1 MATTT
6 RGHRAERT
14 GGHGAPGTNLVD
26 RVRAAL
32 DRDAVGAREQGN
44 GERAPGSA
52 DAWDVRS
59 DDFWCTVRPPGHA
72 ARAQGWKIHVS
83 ARTGDAPHVLGRV
96 CDVLLP
102 RRVAFK
108 FAGDLERLRMLN
120 SRDADRAS
128 AGKFITVYPDDDEQF
143 MELVDALDEVTR
155 ELTGPGILSDRPCR
169 PGSVVHYRYGGFGRR
184 AVLGN
189 DGGYRAV
196 LTDPEGSAVDDARE
210 AWFTPPSWAPDP
222 WVRRARSAP
231 ADASEAAPRRTEVLI
246 GGRFAVTSALRH
258 SAKGGVFLGK
268 DTTDDTDVVVK
279 QARAHIEVDRSGR
292 DACAALRHEA
302 VLMRRLEHTGV
313 TPRHVALLEEDATIF
328 LAQERVP
335 GEPLRAWVVRH
346 AADPG
351 VAWALARPL
360 VEGLIRLVR
369 TVHGEGLVMRDLSPT
384 NVLVGP
390 DGVLRL
396 VDLELAAEIGVPA
409 GAAGTPGYRAPEQ
422 RPGVD
427 GSHRAHPS
435 ADLYS
440 LGGLF
445 FLLATGADPAL
456 PEDVGTTRD
465 TVERLGAWLEL
476 AARNGETAQRLA
488 PAIRGLWHEDPTQRW
503 SAERTSAFVA
513 GPAAGDGADAV
524 DDVRSGSGDGPCTG
538 PRSGSADAA
547 NGEPD
552 DRATGPNDGPND
564 ESRREPSGRAATG
577 AGDKTPTGVEDGSR
591 AQAVC
596 AAGDR
601 AGQVPAEQP
610 NDNSRRA
617 SGHAANA
624 ASDRTGSHSE
634 RMRADVP
641 GDERRGESDHAAD
654 ACRGREGGQSDRA
667 PADLPGDGPLR
678 ESGHEP
684 GAAGG
689 RAGSGSDRAGPAG
702 DGRRESDQAADAAS
716 DRTGG
721 RADHVTAGPVGDGR
735 RRESGLGGAADGRT
749 RCAGRRDVPDGPRPH
764 PDTEG
769 DKVPPHPQPPE
780 DDALLRDGLAHLVA
794 TMTPGRVDRLW
805 PKSAGAA
812 AMDPCSVQYGAAG
825 VLGVLARAA
834 HTTTLEPR
842 LRYTLHRAVE
852 DGAAWLRDRAAAEPV
867 LLPGL
872 HFGRSGTAW
881 ALHDAAALL
890 GDAEL
895 AAGAAELALRVPIA
909 WPNPDVC
916 HGAAGAGLLQVRM
929 WRATGD
935 ERFRQRVVA
944 CADTL
949 LGAARQAGDLTLWPV
964 PRDFDS
970 RLAGAAHLGFAHGV
984 AGVGTFLLEAALT
997 TGREGYLDGARAAAH
1012 TLTRTARVDGD
1023 GAWWPQGPGDPAG
1036 VRLAYWCSG
1045 SAGVGTFLIRLWRA
1059 DHDPLHRDLAERAG
1073 AAAHRARWHSGTTA
1087 CHGLAGN
1094 GEFLLDLAEAVGEP
1108 IHRARA
1114 AEIADQLRVR
1124 TAIVDG
1130 LRVPADESATG
1141 VSASYGTGTAGVLGF
1156 LLRLRHG
1163 GARLWLDGEEA

>member
-32 DRDAVGAREQGN
+32 DRDAVGVREQASN
-44 GERAPGSA
+44 EPAPTSTSAAGEG
-52 DAWDVRS
+52 DWDVRS

-72 ARAQGWKIHVS
+72 VRAQGWKIHVS
-83 ARTGDAPHVLGRV
+83 ARTGDAPNVLGRV

-108 FAGDLERLRMLN
+108 FAGDVERLRLLN
-120 SRDADRAS
+120 SREADRAS
-128 AGKFITVYPDDDEQF
+128 AGKFITVYPNDDEQF

-196 LTDPEGSAVDDARE
+196 LTDPDGLAVDDPRE
-210 AWFTPPSWAPDP
+210 AWFTPPPWAPDP
-222 WVRRARSAP
+222 LVERARSA
-231 ADASEAAPRRTEVLI
+231 AAAPAAARPPGVLI

-268 DTTDDTDVVVK
+268 DTSTNADVVVK

-302 VLMRRLEHTGV
+302 VLMQRLAHTGV
-313 TPRHVALLEEDATIF
+313 TPRQVALLEEAETIF

-335 GEPLRAWVVRH
+335 GEPLRTWVGRH
-346 AADPG
+346 AQDPD
-351 VAWALARPL
+351 VPWPQARTL
-360 VEGLIRLVR
+360 VEGLLRLVR
-369 TVHGEGLVMRDLSPT
+369 TVHGEGLVIRDLSPT

-390 DGVLRL
+390 DLAVRL
-396 VDLELAAEIGVPA
+396 VDLELAAESGTRA

-422 RPGVD
+422 RPTAG
-427 GSHRAHPS
+427 GEHPAHPS

-440 LGGLF
+440 LGSLF

-456 PEDVGTTRD
+456 PEDVGTSRT
-465 TVERLGAWLEL
+465 TVERLGAWLES
-476 AARNGETAQRLA
+476 AARAGETARRLA
-488 PAIRGLWHEDPTQRW
+488 PAIRGLWHEDPALRW
-503 SAERTSAFVA
+503 TGRRLRGFV
-513 GPAAGDGADAV
+513 DGL
-524 DDVRSGSGDGPCTG
+524 G
-538 PRSGSADAA
+538 
-547 NGEPD
+547 
-552 DRATGPNDGPND
+552 
-564 ESRREPSGRAATG
+564 
-577 AGDKTPTGVEDGSR
+577 
-591 AQAVC
+591 
-596 AAGDR
+596 
-601 AGQVPAEQP
+601 
-610 NDNSRRA
+610 
-617 SGHAANA
+617 
-624 ASDRTGSHSE
+624 
-634 RMRADVP
+634 
-641 GDERRGESDHAAD
+641 
-654 ACRGREGGQSDRA
+654 EGG
-667 PADLPGDGPLR
+667 GD
-678 ESGHEP
+678 P
-684 GAAGG
+684 GA
-689 RAGSGSDRAGPAG
+689 
-702 DGRRESDQAADAAS
+702 
-716 DRTGG
+716 
-721 RADHVTAGPVGDGR
+721 VVG
-735 RRESGLGGAADGRT
+735 
-749 RCAGRRDVPDGPRPH
+749 AGRRDVPDGPRPH

-780 DDALLRDGLAHLVA
+780 DDLLLRDGLAHLIA
-794 TMTPGRVDRLW
+794 GMTPGRVDRLW
-805 PKSAGAA
+805 PMTAGAA
-812 AMDPCSVQYGAAG
+812 TMDPCSVQYGAAG

-842 LRYTLHRAVE
+842 LRYALHRAVE
-852 DGAAWLRDRAAAEPV
+852 DGATWLRDRAAAEPV

-881 ALHDAAALL
+881 ALYDAATLL

-895 AAGAAELALRVPIA
+895 AAGALDTALRVPIV

-935 ERFRQRVVA
+935 ERFRERVLT
-944 CADTL
+944 CADAL
-949 LGAARQAGDLTLWPV
+949 LGAARGAGELTLWPV
-964 PRDFDS
+964 PKDFDS

-984 AGVGTFLLEAALT
+984 AGVGTFLLDAALA
-997 TGREGYLDGARAAAH
+997 TGHERYLAGARAAAR
-1012 TLTRTARVDGD
+1012 TLARTVRTDGD
-1023 GAWWPQGPGDPAG
+1023 TAWWPQGPGDPAG

-1045 SAGVGTFLIRLWRA
+1045 SAGVGTFLVRLWRA
-1059 DHDPLHRDLAERAG
+1059 DGDPQYRELAERAG
-1073 AAAHRARWHSGTTA
+1073 SAVRRARWHCGTTA

-1094 GEFLLDLAEAVGEP
+1094 GEFLLDLAEFLNDPTYRGYAGEL
-1108 IHRARA
+1108 
-1114 AEIADQLRVR
+1114 ADQLRVR
-1124 TAIVDG
+1124 TALIDG

-1156 LLRLRHG
+1156 LLRLGHG
-1163 GARLWLDGEEA
+1163 GGRLWLDGSAGPEGSGGSEASGPSGRSHGAGGAGA

>member
-44 GERAPGSA
+44 GEQAPGSA

-120 SRDADRAS
+120 SREADRAS

-189 DGGYRAV
+189 DGGYHAV
-196 LTDPEGSAVDDARE
+196 LTDPDGSAVDDARE

-222 WVRRARSAP
+222 LVRRARSAP
-231 ADASEAAPRRTEVLI
+231 AAASEPAPRRAEVLI

-268 DTTDDTDVVVK
+268 DTTDDADVVVK

-313 TPRHVALLEEDATIF
+313 TPRHVALLEEAETIF
-328 LAQERVP
+328 LAQERIP

-351 VAWALARPL
+351 VAWTLARPL

-369 TVHGEGLVMRDLSPT
+369 TVHGEGLVIRDLSPT

-390 DGVLRL
+390 DGALRL
-396 VDLELAAEIGVPA
+396 VDLELAADIGVPA

-427 GSHRAHPS
+427 GNHRAHPS

-476 AARNGETAQRLA
+476 AARHGETAQRLT
-488 PAIRGLWHEDPTQRW
+488 PAIRGLWREDPTQRW
-503 SAERTSAFVA
+503 STERTSAFVA
-513 GPAAGDGADAV
+513 GLARGSGGGDGADTV
-524 DDVRSGSGDGPCTG
+524 DDARSGSGDGP
-538 PRSGSADAA
+538 S
-547 NGEPD
+547 GEPD
-552 DRATGPNDGPND
+552 NGAAAEPNGRSATG
-564 ESRREPSGRAATG
+564 SRCEPSDRAATG
-577 AGDKTPTGVEDGSR
+577 TSYGTPTGVGNVTRAQSAGLSGDRVGSR
-591 AQAVC
+591 
-596 AAGDR
+596 
-601 AGQVPAEQP
+601 
-610 NDNSRRA
+610 
-617 SGHAANA
+617 
-624 ASDRTGSHSE
+624 SDRMTADLPSDDPRRESGRAVGAVGE
-634 RMRADVP
+634 RSALL
-641 GDERRGESDHAAD
+641 
-654 ACRGREGGQSDRA
+654 
-667 PADLPGDGPLR
+667 PAGLPGDGP
-678 ESGHEP
+678 
-684 GAAGG
+684 
-689 RAGSGSDRAGPAG
+689 
-702 DGRRESDQAADAAS
+702 RR
-716 DRTGG
+716 
-721 RADHVTAGPVGDGR
+721 
-735 RRESGLGGAADGRT
+735 SGLGGAVDGRGG
-749 RCAGRRDVPDGPRPH
+749 CAGRRDVPDGPRPH

-780 DDALLRDGLAHLVA
+780 DDVLLRDGLAHLVA

-805 PKSAGAA
+805 PMTAGAA

-867 LLPGL
+867 VLPGL

-895 AAGAAELALRVPIA
+895 AAGAADLALRVPIA

-944 CADTL
+944 CADSL

-964 PRDFDS
+964 PQDFDS

-984 AGVGTFLLEAALT
+984 AGVGTFLLEAALA

-1059 DHDPLHRDLAERAG
+1059 DHDPLHRDLAEAAG

-1094 GEFLLDLAEAVGEP
+1094 GEFLLDLAEALDEP

-1114 AEIADQLRVR
+1114 AELADQLRVR

-1156 LLRLRHG
+1156 LLRLRHRG
-1163 GARLWLDGEEA
+1163 PRLWLDGEEA

>member
-32 DRDAVGAREQGN
+32 ARAAVDRAPLDRGASDRGPVGVREQGHD
-44 GERAPGSA
+44 GRLVRRADVVGASGVSAASAASGVAGGSGAAGTAGAFDTSSA
-52 DAWDVRS
+52 DGASGAGGAEGEWDVRS

-120 SRDADRAS
+120 SREADRAS

-196 LTDPEGSAVDDARE
+196 LTDPDGVAVDDARE
-210 AWFTPPSWAPDP
+210 AWFTPPAWAPDP
-222 WVRRARSAP
+222 LMARARSAP
-231 ADASEAAPRRTEVLI
+231 TTKPAASSTPGVLI
-246 GGRFAVTSALRH
+246 AGRFAVTSALRH
-258 SAKGGVFLGK
+258 STKGGVFLGR
-268 DTTDDTDVVVK
+268 DTTDDTAVVVK

-302 VLMRRLEHTGV
+302 VVMRRLAHTGL
-313 TPRHVALLEEDATIF
+313 TPRHVALVEEAETIF

-335 GEPLRAWVVRH
+335 GEPLRTWVGRH
-346 AADPG
+346 AQDPD
-351 VAWALARPL
+351 VPWALARPVVL
-360 VEGLIRLVR
+360 ELIRAVE
-369 TVHGEGLVMRDLSPT
+369 TVHAEHLVIRDLSPT
-384 NVLVGP
+384 NVLVAA
-390 DGVLRL
+390 DHSVRL
-396 VDLELAAEIGVPA
+396 VDLELAAEIGSRA

-422 RPGVD
+422 RPTAD
-427 GSHRAHPS
+427 GGHRVHPA

-456 PEDVGTTRD
+456 PEDVGASRG
-465 TVERLGAWLEL
+465 TVERLGAWLDL
-476 AARNGETAQRLA
+476 AARHGGTARRLA
-488 PAIRGLWHEDPTQRW
+488 PAIRGLWHEEPTERW
-503 SAERTSAFVA
+503 SLERVRACVAEAADDECGVAKA
-513 GPAAGDGADAV
+513 GPDSGSGADARPGV
-524 DDVRSGSGDGPCTG
+524 VARQ
-538 PRSGSADAA
+538 
-547 NGEPD
+547 
-552 DRATGPNDGPND
+552 D
-564 ESRREPSGRAATG
+564 E
-577 AGDKTPTGVEDGSR
+577 
-591 AQAVC
+591 
-596 AAGDR
+596 
-601 AGQVPAEQP
+601 
-610 NDNSRRA
+610 
-617 SGHAANA
+617 
-624 ASDRTGSHSE
+624 
-634 RMRADVP
+634 
-641 GDERRGESDHAAD
+641 
-654 ACRGREGGQSDRA
+654 
-667 PADLPGDGPLR
+667 
-678 ESGHEP
+678 
-684 GAAGG
+684 
-689 RAGSGSDRAGPAG
+689 
-702 DGRRESDQAADAAS
+702 
-716 DRTGG
+716 
-721 RADHVTAGPVGDGR
+721 
-735 RRESGLGGAADGRT
+735 
-749 RCAGRRDVPDGPRPH
+749 PDGPRPH

-769 DKVPPHPQPPE
+769 DKVPPHPLPPE
-780 DDALLRDGLAHLVA
+780 DDTLLLDGLAHLVA

-805 PKSAGAA
+805 PMTAGAA

-842 LRYTLHRAVE
+842 LRYALHRAVE
-852 DGAAWLRDRAAAEPV
+852 DGAVWLRDRAAAEAV
-867 LLPGL
+867 VLPGL

-881 ALHDAAALL
+881 ALYDAAALL
-890 GDAEL
+890 GDADL
-895 AAGAAELALRVPIA
+895 AASAIETALRVPIV

-916 HGAAGAGLLQVRM
+916 HGAAGAGLLQARM

-935 ERFRQRVVA
+935 ERFRQRTLA
-944 CADTL
+944 CADAL

-964 PRDFDS
+964 PKDFDS

-984 AGVGTFLLEAALT
+984 AGVGTFLLDAALA
-997 TGREGYLDGARAAAH
+997 TGREGFLDGARAAAR
-1012 TLTRTARVDGD
+1012 TLTRTVRTDGD
-1023 GAWWPQGPGDPAG
+1023 TAWWPQGPGDPAG
-1036 VRLAYWCSG
+1036 VRLAHWCSG
-1045 SAGVGTFLIRLWRA
+1045 SAGVGTFLIRMWQADGDPQHRA
-1059 DHDPLHRDLAERAG
+1059 LAERAG
-1073 AAAHRARWHSGTTA
+1073 AAVHRARWHSGTTA

-1094 GEFLLDLAEAVGEP
+1094 GEFLLDLAEALDDST
-1108 IHRARA
+1108 HRAHAVDLAR
-1114 AEIADQLRVR
+1114 QLRAR
-1124 TAIVDG
+1124 TALVDG
-1130 LRVPADESATG
+1130 LRVPADESAIG

-1156 LLRLRHG
+1156 LLRLGHG
-1163 GARLWLDGEEA
+1163 GARLWLDGEDA

>member
-26 RVRAAL
+26 HVRAAL
-32 DRDAVGAREQGN
+32 DRDAVGAREQGT
-44 GERAPGSA
+44 GEGAPGSA
-52 DAWDVRS
+52 GAWDVRS

-120 SRDADRAS
+120 SREADRAS

-196 LTDPEGSAVDDARE
+196 LTDPDGSAVDDARE
-210 AWFTPPSWAPDP
+210 AWFTPPPWAPDP
-222 WVRRARSAP
+222 LVRRARSAP
-231 ADASEAAPRRTEVLI
+231 SAASASAPRRAGVLI

-258 SAKGGVFLGK
+258 SAKGGVFLGR
-268 DTTDDTDVVVK
+268 DTTDDTEVVVK

-313 TPRHVALLEEDATIF
+313 TPRHVALLEEAETIF
-328 LAQERVP
+328 LAQERIP
-335 GEPLRAWVVRH
+335 GEPLRAWAVRH
-346 AADPG
+346 AADPD
-351 VAWALARPL
+351 VPWARARPL

-369 TVHGEGLVMRDLSPT
+369 TVHGEGLVIRDLSPT

-390 DGVLRL
+390 DGALRL
-396 VDLELAAEIGVPA
+396 VDLELAAEIGAPA

-422 RPGVD
+422 RPAVD

-465 TVERLGAWLEL
+465 TVERLGAWLES
-476 AARNGETAQRLA
+476 AARHGETARRLA
-488 PAIRGLWHEDPTQRW
+488 PAIRGLWHEDPTRRW
-503 SAERTSAFVA
+503 STERVSAFVT
-513 GPAAGDGADAV
+513 GPAGGGGGGADPV
-524 DDVRSGSGDGPCTG
+524 DDVRSGSGGGSLDEPRGGARGGSAAGASGESGDGTATEASGGAGNGSPARSVG
-538 PRSGSADAA
+538 ASGDLAGGRSGRVVSA
-547 NGEPD
+547 
-552 DRATGPNDGPND
+552 GP
-564 ESRREPSGRAATG
+564 
-577 AGDKTPTGVEDGSR
+577 
-591 AQAVC
+591 
-596 AAGDR
+596 
-601 AGQVPAEQP
+601 
-610 NDNSRRA
+610 
-617 SGHAANA
+617 
-624 ASDRTGSHSE
+624 
-634 RMRADVP
+634 
-641 GDERRGESDHAAD
+641 
-654 ACRGREGGQSDRA
+654 
-667 PADLPGDGPLR
+667 PGDGPRR
-678 ESGHEP
+678 ETGHAVGASG
-684 GAAGG
+684 
-689 RAGSGSDRAGPAG
+689 DLV
-702 DGRRESDQAADAAS
+702 DGRS
-716 DRTGG
+716 G
-721 RADHVTAGPVGDGR
+721 RGSAGRSGQGP
-735 RRESGLGGAADGRT
+735 RRESGLVDGAADGRT
-749 RCAGRRDVPDGPRPH
+749 GCAARQDVPDGPRPH

-780 DDALLRDGLAHLVA
+780 DDVLLRDGLAHLVA

-805 PKSAGAA
+805 PMTAGAA
-812 AMDPCSVQYGAAG
+812 AMDPCGVQYGAAG

-867 LLPGL
+867 VLPGL

-881 ALHDAAALL
+881 ALHDAATLL

-895 AAGAAELALRVPIA
+895 AAGAADLALRVPIA

-935 ERFRQRVVA
+935 ERFRRRVVA

-949 LGAARQAGDLTLWPV
+949 LGAARQTGDLTLWPV

-984 AGVGTFLLEAALT
+984 AGVGAFLLEAALT
-997 TGREGYLDGARAAAH
+997 TGREGYLDGARAAAR
-1012 TLTRTARVDGD
+1012 TLARTVRVDGD
-1023 GAWWPQGPGDPAG
+1023 TAWWPQGPGDPDG

-1073 AAAHRARWHSGTTA
+1073 AAVHRARWHSGTTA

-1094 GEFLLDLAEAVGEP
+1094 GEFLLDLAETLGDP

-1114 AEIADQLRVR
+1114 AELADQLRVR

-1130 LRVPADESATG
+1130 LRVPADETATG

-1156 LLRLRHG
+1156 LLRLGHG

>member
-6 RGHRAERT
+6 RGNRAERT
-14 GGHGAPGTNLVD
+14 GGHDAPGTNLVD

-32 DRDAVGAREQGN
+32 DRDAVGAREQGT
-44 GERAPGSA
+44 GRAAA

-83 ARTGDAPHVLGRV
+83 ARTGDASHVLGRV

-102 RRVAFK
+102 RRVAFR

-120 SRDADRAS
+120 SLEADRAS

-196 LTDPEGSAVDDARE
+196 PTDPGGSAVDDARE

-222 WVRRARSAP
+222 LVQRARSAP
-231 ADASEAAPRRTEVLI
+231 VVASAPVPRRAEVLI

-268 DTTDDTDVVVK
+268 DTTDDADVVVK

-313 TPRHVALLEEDATIF
+313 TPRPIALLEEAETIF

-346 AADPG
+346 AADPD
-351 VAWALARPL
+351 VPWALARPL
-360 VEGLIRLVR
+360 VEDLVGLVR
-369 TVHGEGLVMRDLSPT
+369 TVHGEGLVIRDLSPT

-390 DGVLRL
+390 DGALRL
-396 VDLELAAEIGVPA
+396 VDLESAAEIGAPA

-476 AARNGETAQRLA
+476 AARHGATARRLA
-488 PAIRGLWHEDPTQRW
+488 PAIRGLWHGDPAQRW
-503 SAERTSAFVA
+503 SAERVSSFVA
-513 GPAAGDGADAV
+513 GLGGGVGADAV
-524 DDVRSGSGDGPCTG
+524 HNVRSGSGDGPSG
-538 PRSGSADAA
+538 GARSGPTDGTS
-547 NGEPD
+547 GEPH
-552 DRATGPNDGPND
+552 DGASPQ
-564 ESRREPSGRAATG
+564 PSDGTPPG
-577 AGDKTPTGVEDGSR
+577 AGGVPRCGGGLAGGGAEGRTG
-591 AQAVC
+591 C
-596 AAGDR
+596 AAR
-601 AGQVPAEQP
+601 Q
-610 NDNSRRA
+610 
-617 SGHAANA
+617 
-624 ASDRTGSHSE
+624 
-634 RMRADVP
+634 
-641 GDERRGESDHAAD
+641 
-654 ACRGREGGQSDRA
+654 
-667 PADLPGDGPLR
+667 
-678 ESGHEP
+678 
-684 GAAGG
+684 
-689 RAGSGSDRAGPAG
+689 
-702 DGRRESDQAADAAS
+702 
-716 DRTGG
+716 
-721 RADHVTAGPVGDGR
+721 
-735 RRESGLGGAADGRT
+735 
-749 RCAGRRDVPDGPRPH
+749 DVPDGPRPH

-780 DDALLRDGLAHLVA
+780 DDVLLRDGLAHLVA
-794 TMTPGRVDRLW
+794 TMTPGRENRLW
-805 PKSAGAA
+805 PMTAGAA

-852 DGAAWLRDRAAAEPV
+852 DGARWLRDRAAAEPV
-867 LLPGL
+867 VLPGL

-895 AAGAAELALRVPIA
+895 AAGAADLALRVPIA

-935 ERFRQRVVA
+935 ERFRQRLVA

-949 LGAARQAGDLTLWPV
+949 LGAARQAGGLTLWPV
-964 PRDFDS
+964 PKDFDS

-984 AGVGTFLLEAALT
+984 AGVGTFLLEAALA

-1012 TLTRTARVDGD
+1012 SLARSVRVDGD

-1036 VRLAYWCSG
+1036 VRPAYWCSG

-1073 AAAHRARWHSGTTA
+1073 AAVHRARWHSGTTA

-1094 GEFLLDLAEAVGEP
+1094 GEFLLDLAEASGEP

-1114 AEIADQLRVR
+1114 AELADQLRVR

-1130 LRVPADESATG
+1130 LRVPADETATG

-1156 LLRLRHG
+1156 LLRLGHG

>member
-44 GERAPGSA
+44 GEQAPGSA

-120 SRDADRAS
+120 SREADRAS

-196 LTDPEGSAVDDARE
+196 LTDPDGSAVDDARE

-222 WVRRARSAP
+222 LVRRARSAP
-231 ADASEAAPRRTEVLI
+231 AAASEPAPRRAEVLI

-268 DTTDDTDVVVK
+268 DTTDDADVVVK

-313 TPRHVALLEEDATIF
+313 TPRHVALLEEAETIF
-328 LAQERVP
+328 LAQERIP

-351 VAWALARPL
+351 VAWTLARPL

-369 TVHGEGLVMRDLSPT
+369 TVHGEGLVIRDLSPT

-390 DGVLRL
+390 DGALRL

-427 GSHRAHPS
+427 GNHRAHPS

-445 FLLATGADPAL
+445 FLLATGADPTL

-465 TVERLGAWLEL
+465 TVERLGTWLEL
-476 AARNGETAQRLA
+476 AARHGETAQRLA
-488 PAIRGLWHEDPTQRW
+488 PAIRGLWREDPTQRW
-503 SAERTSAFVA
+503 STERTSAFVA
-513 GPAAGDGADAV
+513 GLARGGGGGADAV
-524 DDVRSGSGDGPCTG
+524 EDAHSGSGDG
-538 PRSGSADAA
+538 
-547 NGEPD
+547 
-552 DRATGPNDGPND
+552 
-564 ESRREPSGRAATG
+564 SRGG
-577 AGDKTPTGVEDGSR
+577 AKD
-591 AQAVC
+591 
-596 AAGDR
+596 
-601 AGQVPAEQP
+601 
-610 NDNSRRA
+610 
-617 SGHAANA
+617 
-624 ASDRTGSHSE
+624 ASDRVSAGLSE
-634 RMRADVP
+634 AEPRCEAGLV
-641 GDERRGESDHAAD
+641 
-654 ACRGREGGQSDRA
+654 GGA
-667 PADLPGDGPLR
+667 V
-678 ESGHEP
+678 
-684 GAAGG
+684 
-689 RAGSGSDRAGPAG
+689 
-702 DGRRESDQAADAAS
+702 DGR
-716 DRTGG
+716 GG
-721 RADHVTAGPVGDGR
+721 
-735 RRESGLGGAADGRT
+735 
-749 RCAGRRDVPDGPRPH
+749 CAGRRDGPDGPRPH

-780 DDALLRDGLAHLVA
+780 DDVLLRDGLAHLVA

-805 PKSAGAA
+805 PMTAGAA

-867 LLPGL
+867 VLPGL

-895 AAGAAELALRVPIA
+895 AADAADLALRVPIA

-944 CADTL
+944 CADSL

-964 PRDFDS
+964 PQDFDS

-984 AGVGTFLLEAALT
+984 AGVGTFLLEAALA
-997 TGREGYLDGARAAAH
+997 TGREGYLDGARAAAR

-1059 DHDPLHRDLAERAG
+1059 DHDPLHRDLAEAAG

-1094 GEFLLDLAEAVGEP
+1094 GEFLLDLAEALDEP

-1114 AEIADQLRVR
+1114 AELADQLRVR

-1163 GARLWLDGEEA
+1163 GPRLWLDGEEA

>member
-32 DRDAVGAREQGN
+32 DRFAVGAREQDHDG
-44 GERAPGSA
+44 RAAGRPDPAETGA
-52 DAWDVRS
+52 GWDVRS

-108 FAGDLERLRMLN
+108 FAGDTERLRMLN
-120 SRDADRAS
+120 SREADRAS

-155 ELTGPGILSDRPCR
+155 ELSGPGILSDRPCR

-196 LTDPEGSAVDDARE
+196 LTDPDGLAVDDARE
-210 AWFTPPSWAPDP
+210 AWFTPPPWAPDP
-222 WVRRARSAP
+222 LLRRARSAP
-231 ADASEAAPRRTEVLI
+231 AAAPAPARPPGVLI
-246 GGRFAVTSALRH
+246 AGRFAVTAALRH
-258 SAKGGVFLGK
+258 SAKGGVFVGR

-302 VLMRRLEHTGV
+302 MLMRRLAHTGL
-313 TPRHVALLEEDATIF
+313 TPRHVALVEEAETIF

-335 GEPLRAWVVRH
+335 GEPLRTWVGRH
-346 AADPG
+346 AQDPD
-351 VAWALARPL
+351 VPWARARGI
-360 VEGLIRLVR
+360 VEELIRLVR
-369 TVHGEGLVMRDLSPT
+369 TVHDEGLVIRDLSPT

-390 DGVLRL
+390 DHAVRL
-396 VDLELAAEIGVPA
+396 VDLELAAEIGSWA

-422 RPGVD
+422 RPTAD
-427 GSHRAHPS
+427 GGHPVHPA

-456 PEDVGTTRD
+456 PEDVGANRS

-476 AARNGETAQRLA
+476 AARQGDTARRLA
-488 PAIRGLWHEDPTQRW
+488 PAIRGLWHEEPTARWTVQRLG
-503 SAERTSAFVA
+503 AYVA
-513 GPAAGDGADAV
+513 GVDG
-524 DDVRSGSGDGPCTG
+524 
-538 PRSGSADAA
+538 
-547 NGEPD
+547 
-552 DRATGPNDGPND
+552 
-564 ESRREPSGRAATG
+564 
-577 AGDKTPTGVEDGSR
+577 GVG
-591 AQAVC
+591 
-596 AAGDR
+596 
-601 AGQVPAEQP
+601 
-610 NDNSRRA
+610 
-617 SGHAANA
+617 
-624 ASDRTGSHSE
+624 
-634 RMRADVP
+634 
-641 GDERRGESDHAAD
+641 
-654 ACRGREGGQSDRA
+654 
-667 PADLPGDGPLR
+667 
-678 ESGHEP
+678 
-684 GAAGG
+684 
-689 RAGSGSDRAGPAG
+689 AGSGSGPSSGVGVSGDDGDDGDDGAGEGRGGGERVDAGERVAVGRDGDDGAVAGLDGGDGAAAGPKG
-702 DGRRESDQAADAAS
+702 GSGRD
-716 DRTGG
+716 GG
-721 RADHVTAGPVGDGR
+721 RGFAGASAGAEVGV
-735 RRESGLGGAADGRT
+735 
-749 RCAGRRDVPDGPRPH
+749 AGRQDAPDGPRPH

-780 DDALLRDGLAHLVA
+780 DDPLLLDGLAHLIA

-805 PKSAGAA
+805 PMTAGAA

-842 LRYTLHRAVE
+842 LRYALHRAVE

-867 LLPGL
+867 VLPGL

-881 ALHDAAALL
+881 ALRDAAALL
-890 GDAEL
+890 GDEKL
-895 AAGAAELALRVPIA
+895 AAAAVDEALRVPIT

-929 WRATGD
+929 WQATGD

-944 CADTL
+944 CADAL

-964 PRDFDS
+964 PKDFDS

-984 AGVGTFLLEAALT
+984 AGVGTFLLEAALA
-997 TGREGYLDGARAAAH
+997 TGRESCLDGARAAAR
-1012 TLTRTARVDGD
+1012 TLTRTVRADGD
-1023 GAWWPQGPGDPAG
+1023 TAWWPQGPGDPAG
-1036 VRLAYWCSG
+1036 VRLAHWCSG
-1045 SAGVGTFLIRLWRA
+1045 SAGVGTFLVRLWRA
-1059 DHDPLHRDLAERAG
+1059 DGDPQHRDLAERAG
-1073 AAAHRARWHSGTTA
+1073 AAVHRARWHSGTAA

-1094 GEFLLDLAEAVGEP
+1094 GEFLLDLAELLDDES
-1108 IHRARA
+1108 HRTRA
-1114 AEIADQLRVR
+1114 ADLADQLRAR
-1124 TAIVDG
+1124 TALIEG
-1130 LRVPADESATG
+1130 LRVPADETAIG

-1156 LLRLRHG
+1156 LLRLGHG
-1163 GARLWLDGEEA
+1163 GGRLWLHGEDA

>member
-14 GGHGAPGTNLVD
+14 GGHGASGTNLVD

-32 DRDAVGAREQGN
+32 DRAAVGARESDHEGRGARR
-44 GERAPGSA
+44 GEAAAGSSGGSGA
-52 DAWDVRS
+52 SGAAGANAEWDVRS

-120 SRDADRAS
+120 SREADRAS
-128 AGKFITVYPDDDEQF
+128 AGKFITIYPDDDEQF

-196 LTDPEGSAVDDARE
+196 LTDPDGLAVDDARE
-210 AWFTPPSWAPDP
+210 AWFTPPAWAPDP
-222 WVRRARSAP
+222 LVARARSARAGTP
-231 ADASEAAPRRTEVLI
+231 AASSTPGVLI
-246 GGRFAVTSALRH
+246 AGRFAVTSALRH
-258 SAKGGVFLGK
+258 SAKGGVFLGR
-268 DTTDDTDVVVK
+268 DTTDDTAVVVK

-302 VLMRRLEHTGV
+302 VVMRRLAHTGL
-313 TPRHVALLEEDATIF
+313 TPRHVALVEEAETIF

-335 GEPLRAWVVRH
+335 GEPLRTWVGRH
-346 AADPG
+346 AQDPD
-351 VAWALARPL
+351 VPWALARPL
-360 VEGLIRLVR
+360 VLELLRMVH
-369 TVHGEGLVMRDLSPT
+369 TVHAENLVIRDLSPT
-384 NVLVGP
+384 NVLVAP
-390 DGVLRL
+390 DHSVRL
-396 VDLELAAEIGVPA
+396 VDLELAAEIGSRA

-422 RPGVD
+422 RPTAD
-427 GSHRAHPS
+427 GGHLVHPA

-456 PEDVGTTRD
+456 PEDVGASRD
-465 TVERLGAWLEL
+465 TVERLGVWLAS
-476 AARNGETAQRLA
+476 AARHGETARRLA
-488 PAIRGLWHEDPTQRW
+488 PAIRGLWAEDATARW
-503 SAERTSAFVA
+503 TVERVGAFVA
-513 GPAAGDGADAV
+513 GVAGDECGVVRADGGPDGSAVAAAAGPGVLGRQDA
-524 DDVRSGSGDGPCTG
+524 
-538 PRSGSADAA
+538 
-547 NGEPD
+547 
-552 DRATGPNDGPND
+552 
-564 ESRREPSGRAATG
+564 
-577 AGDKTPTGVEDGSR
+577 
-591 AQAVC
+591 
-596 AAGDR
+596 
-601 AGQVPAEQP
+601 
-610 NDNSRRA
+610 
-617 SGHAANA
+617 
-624 ASDRTGSHSE
+624 
-634 RMRADVP
+634 
-641 GDERRGESDHAAD
+641 
-654 ACRGREGGQSDRA
+654 
-667 PADLPGDGPLR
+667 
-678 ESGHEP
+678 
-684 GAAGG
+684 
-689 RAGSGSDRAGPAG
+689 
-702 DGRRESDQAADAAS
+702 
-716 DRTGG
+716 
-721 RADHVTAGPVGDGR
+721 
-735 RRESGLGGAADGRT
+735 
-749 RCAGRRDVPDGPRPH
+749 PDGPRPH

-769 DKVPPHPQPPE
+769 DKVPPHPLPPD
-780 DDALLRDGLAHLVA
+780 DDALLLDGLAHLVA

-805 PKSAGAA
+805 PMTAGAA

-842 LRYTLHRAVE
+842 LRYALHRAVE
-852 DGAAWLRDRAAAEPV
+852 DGAVWLRDRAAAEPV
-867 LLPGL
+867 VLPGL

-881 ALHDAAALL
+881 ALYDAATLL
-890 GDAEL
+890 GDDEL
-895 AAGAAELALRVPIA
+895 AASAVETALRVPIV

-935 ERFRQRVVA
+935 DRFRRRTLT
-944 CADTL
+944 CADAL

-964 PRDFDS
+964 PKDFDS

-997 TGREGYLDGARAAAH
+997 TGREDCLDGARAAAR
-1012 TLTRTARVDGD
+1012 TLLRTVRVDGD
-1023 GAWWPQGPGDPAG
+1023 AAWWPQGPGDPAG
-1036 VRLAYWCSG
+1036 VRLAHWCSG
-1045 SAGVGTFLIRLWRA
+1045 SAGVGTFLIRMWQA
-1059 DHDPLHRDLAERAG
+1059 DGDPRHRESAERAG
-1073 AAAHRARWHSGTTA
+1073 VAVHRARWHSGTTA

-1094 GEFLLDLAEAVGEP
+1094 GEFLLDLAQALDDP
-1108 IHRARA
+1108 IHRAHA
-1114 AEIADQLRVR
+1114 VDLAGQLRAR
-1124 TAIVDG
+1124 TALIDG
-1130 LRVPADESATG
+1130 LRVPADESAIG

-1156 LLRLRHG
+1156 LLRLGHG
-1163 GARLWLDGEEA
+1163 GARLWLDGEDA

>member
-32 DRDAVGAREQGN
+32 DRAAVGAREQDHREQDHDGR
-44 GERAPGSA
+44 GARRADAAGVLGGSGALGGSGSPGSSGAMGTSSASSASGGASGASGA
-52 DAWDVRS
+52 DAEWDVRS

-120 SRDADRAS
+120 SREADRAS
-128 AGKFITVYPDDDEQF
+128 AGKFITVYPNDDEQF

-196 LTDPEGSAVDDARE
+196 LTDPDGLAVDDARE
-210 AWFTPPSWAPDP
+210 AWFTPPAWAPDP
-222 WVRRARSAP
+222 LAERARSTHP
-231 ADASEAAPRRTEVLI
+231 ARPAASSTPGVLI
-246 GGRFAVTSALRH
+246 AGRFAVTSALRH
-258 SAKGGVFLGK
+258 SAKGGVFLGR
-268 DTTDDTDVVVK
+268 DTTDDTAVVVK

-302 VLMRRLEHTGV
+302 VVMRRLAHTGL
-313 TPRHVALLEEDATIF
+313 TPRHVALVEEAETVF

-335 GEPLRAWVVRH
+335 GEPLRAWVGRH
-346 AADPG
+346 AQAPDVP
-351 VAWALARPL
+351 WALARP
-360 VEGLIRLVR
+360 VVRELIRVVE
-369 TVHGEGLVMRDLSPT
+369 TVHGENLVIRDLSPT
-384 NVLVGP
+384 NVLVAS
-390 DGVLRL
+390 DHSVRL
-396 VDLELAAEIGVPA
+396 VDLELAAEIGSLA

-422 RPGVD
+422 RPTAD
-427 GSHRAHPS
+427 GGHLVHPT

-456 PEDVGTTRD
+456 PEDVSASRG
-465 TVERLGAWLEL
+465 TVERLGAWLAS
-476 AARNGETAQRLA
+476 AARHGETARRLA
-488 PAIRGLWHEDPTQRW
+488 PAIRGLWQEDPTARW
-503 SAERTSAFVA
+503 SLERVRGFVVGATDGGPGAVGA
-513 GPAAGDGADAV
+513 GSEPGL
-524 DDVRSGSGDGPCTG
+524 GSG
-538 PRSGSADAA
+538 
-547 NGEPD
+547 
-552 DRATGPNDGPND
+552 
-564 ESRREPSGRAATG
+564 
-577 AGDKTPTGVEDGSR
+577 
-591 AQAVC
+591 
-596 AAGDR
+596 
-601 AGQVPAEQP
+601 
-610 NDNSRRA
+610 
-617 SGHAANA
+617 
-624 ASDRTGSHSE
+624 
-634 RMRADVP
+634 P
-641 GDERRGESDHAAD
+641 GGT
-654 ACRGREGGQSDRA
+654 
-667 PADLPGDGPLR
+667 LN
-678 ESGHEP
+678 

-689 RAGSGSDRAGPAG
+689 GGVIANGDGGVGGGAGAGLGPDAGAGTGSGTDAGSGTGTGTGASAGSGTGPG
-702 DGRRESDQAADAAS
+702 PGFGVVGRQDA
-716 DRTGG
+716 
-721 RADHVTAGPVGDGR
+721 
-735 RRESGLGGAADGRT
+735 
-749 RCAGRRDVPDGPRPH
+749 PDGPRPH

-780 DDALLRDGLAHLVA
+780 EDVLLLDGLAHLVA

-805 PKSAGAA
+805 PMTAGAA

-852 DGAAWLRDRAAAEPV
+852 DGAVWLRDRAAAEPV
-867 LLPGL
+867 VLPGL

-881 ALHDAAALL
+881 ALYDAAALL
-890 GDAEL
+890 GDEAL
-895 AAGAAELALRVPIA
+895 AASAIETALRVPIV

-935 ERFRQRVVA
+935 ERFRQRALA
-944 CADTL
+944 CADAL
-949 LGAARQAGDLTLWPV
+949 SGAARQAGDLTLWPV
-964 PRDFDS
+964 PKDFDS

-984 AGVGTFLLEAALT
+984 AGVGAFLLDAALA
-997 TGREGYLDGARAAAH
+997 TGREGCLDGARAAAR
-1012 TLTRTARVDGD
+1012 TLTRTVRTDGD
-1023 GAWWPQGPGDPAG
+1023 TAWWPQGPGDPAG
-1036 VRLAYWCSG
+1036 VRLAHWCSG
-1045 SAGVGTFLIRLWRA
+1045 SAGVGTFLIRLWQA
-1059 DHDPLHRDLAERAG
+1059 DGDPQHRELAEQAG
-1073 AAAHRARWHSGTTA
+1073 AAVHRARWHSGTTA

-1094 GEFLLDLAEAVGEP
+1094 GEFLLDLAEALDDST
-1108 IHRARA
+1108 HRARA
-1114 AEIADQLRVR
+1114 ADLAEQLRAR
-1124 TAIVDG
+1124 TALIDG
-1130 LRVPADESATG
+1130 LRVPADESAIG

-1156 LLRLRHG
+1156 LLRLGHG
-1163 GARLWLDGEEA
+1163 GARLWLDGEDA